1 MGVWPVIVS
10 EEMYHDDPVRLAVG
24 DRVRWDVQLIDG
36 EAGAWPTELL
46 AHTTVEIEERSPEG
60 AFARTPELVA
70 FWNGASPIGARFAI
84 HAALAADWF
93 NPHGSIVSGTI
104 ERMYNVWVAARMVPL
119 TSGRPFYRPAAPVT
133 YRRLVETRELDRL
146 PTGVADV
153 EMIDSLLVELDV
165 HANDV
170 AGGTPA

>member
-1 MGVWPVIVS
+1 
-10 EEMYHDDPVRLAVG
+10 MYHDDPVRLAVG
-24 DRVRWDVQLIDG
+24 DRVRWDVKLIDG

-46 AHTTVEIEERSPEG
+46 VHTTVEIEERLPEF

-104 ERMYNVWVAARMVPL
+104 ERMYKVWVAARLVPL
-119 TSGRPFYRPAAPVT
+119 TSGARSFGRRRPS
-133 YRRLVETRELDRL
+133 
-146 PTGVADV
+146 PTGV
-153 EMIDSLLVELDV
+153 SLRS
-165 HANDV
+165 ANST
-170 AGGTPA
+170 GCRPASWTVR